1 MTTPFDDYY
10 ELFDAA
16 LEATYRDGDAI
27 LSIEHDIAAAGEH
40 LSHPLSPDVVH
51 ALVHVS
57 ARALARATAIRQLQ
71 QSIGYKV
78 RIRPSKS

>member
-16 LEATYRDGDAI
+16 LEATYNDSDAI

-40 LSHPLSPDVVH
+40 LSHPLSAEEVH

-57 ARALARATAIRQLQ
+57 ARALARATAIARLEK
-71 QSIGYKV
+71 SIGYKV